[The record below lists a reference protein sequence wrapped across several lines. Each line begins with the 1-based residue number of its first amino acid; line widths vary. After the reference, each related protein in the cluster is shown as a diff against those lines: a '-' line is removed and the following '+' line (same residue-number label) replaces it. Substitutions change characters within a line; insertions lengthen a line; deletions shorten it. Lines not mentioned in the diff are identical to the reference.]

1 MNTDNEQ
8 EEIWL
13 TEAKQ
18 CASEQ
23 ADWFAEMIVEK
34 VIDLNVDLD
43 WYAKEVIKQMKNN
56 LKTEWGRYEIR
67 SERLFCR

>member
-8 EEIWL
+8 EETWL

-23 ADWFAEMIVEK
+23 ADCFAEMIVEK
-34 VIDLNVDLD
+34 ASDLNMDLE
-43 WYAKEVIKQMKNN
+43 WYAKEVIKQIKKNIKN
-56 LKTEWGRYEIR
+56 ELGE
-67 SERLFCR
+67 